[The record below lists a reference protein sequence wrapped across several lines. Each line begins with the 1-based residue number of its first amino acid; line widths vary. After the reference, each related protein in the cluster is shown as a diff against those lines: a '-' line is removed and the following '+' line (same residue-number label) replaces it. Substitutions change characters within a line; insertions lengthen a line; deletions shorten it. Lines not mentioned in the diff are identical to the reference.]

1 MQPKTAARTIEE
13 FHTVVD
19 NLDKAI
25 STALSTTTEKD
36 YSREYANVTIAFR
49 AIQYNTMTLANAVRS
64 KLDSHRV
71 DIRYG
76 RVDIE
81 KPDVNENTKK
91 VDIPEGSQSKIS
103 SKEAKKKSTAKK
115 KAKKQ

>member
-1 MQPKTAARTIEE
+1 MQPKTAAKTIEE
-13 FHTVVD
+13 FHVVVD

-25 STALSTTTEKD
+25 STALATTTEKD
-36 YSREYANVTIAFR
+36 YSKEYANVTTAFR

-76 RVDIE
+76 RVDVK
-81 KPDVNENTKK
+81 KPGAEK
-91 VDIPEGSQSKIS
+91 VDVPDKEKSKKS
-103 SKEAKKKSTAKK
+103 SKKGK
-115 KAKKQ
+115 

>member
-1 MQPKTAARTIEE
+1 MQPKTAAKTIEE
-13 FHTVVD
+13 FHVVVD

-25 STALSTTTEKD
+25 STALATTTEKD
-36 YSREYANVTIAFR
+36 YSKEYANVTTAFR

-76 RVDIE
+76 RVDVK
-81 KPDVNENTKK
+81 KPDETTEKVDVPNKEKTKK
-91 VDIPEGSQSKIS
+91 SKKS
-103 SKEAKKKSTAKK
+103 SKKGK
-115 KAKKQ
+115 

>member
-1 MQPKTAARTIEE
+1 MQPKTAAKTIEE
-13 FHTVVD
+13 FHVVVD

-25 STALSTTTEKD
+25 STALATTTEKD
-36 YSREYANVTIAFR
+36 YSKEYANVTTAFR

-76 RVDIE
+76 RVDVKKSDTE
-81 KPDVNENTKK
+81 K
-91 VDIPEGSQSKIS
+91 VDVPDKE
-103 SKEAKKKSTAKK
+103 EAKKSKKSSKK
-115 KAKKQ
+115 GK